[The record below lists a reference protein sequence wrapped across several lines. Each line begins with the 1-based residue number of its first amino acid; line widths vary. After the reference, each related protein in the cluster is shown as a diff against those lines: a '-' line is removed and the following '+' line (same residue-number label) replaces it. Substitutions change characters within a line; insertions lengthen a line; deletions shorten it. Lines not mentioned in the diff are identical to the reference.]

1 MAFPDDCGSFFD
13 CSAGKDL
20 SLEQVLKMMIKA
32 DANGCPTL
40 TINGSVDTSGAP
52 VIVNRTPNLIE
63 DSASVGAQPL
73 PITTVSYS
81 ILFDGTGG
89 KLNGISVPD
98 KYQVNFGNGF
108 DIITGPLTYEKPTS
122 VGGRVLIS
130 TLT

>member
-1 MAFPDDCGSFFD
+1 MFPNDCGSFFD

-52 VIVNRTPNLIE
+52 VIVNRTPNFIE
-63 DSASVGAQPL
+63 DAASIVPQAL
-73 PITTVSYS
+73 PITAVSYS
-81 ILFDGTGG
+81 ILFDGAGG
-89 KLNGISVPD
+89 KLNGVTVPD

-108 DIITGPLTYEKPTS
+108 DVITGALSYERPPA
-122 VGGRVLIS
+122 GRVLIS